1 MELLFDPCSWSV
13 LHCGRPLI
21 KHAADWVCCYA
32 GTGQAEVAMH
42 HGNFDLRD
50 RLESRVPLRHAV
62 CTPAAQGGIRVAL
75 SAAAGEMA
83 VLELEVRVLADS
95 AVIEL
100 VRAAPEIN
108 RVWWRVC
115 AEPGEHVWG
124 GGEQM
129 SYFDLRGRNFPLWT
143 SEPGV
148 GRDKTTQLTWQADV
162 ANRGGGDYY
171 TTNYPQPTYLS
182 SARYCLHAETTAY
195 ADFDFR
201 APNFHEL
208 QFWTPPQRL
217 ELFAAPTFLELVER
231 ISLRFGRQPALPAWI
246 QRGAILGLKNG
257 QEHAERVLAQS
268 LAHGLKVAALW
279 CEDWVGLRQTSFG
292 KRLFWNWRWNQQQY
306 PGAKAW
312 TDSLRARGIRFMGYV
327 NPYLC
332 SDGSLYAEAREAGY
346 LAVSRDGGDYLVDF
360 GEFSGGVVDFTRPSA
375 ARWFAERVIG
385 REMLDAGLDGWMAD
399 FGEYLPT
406 DVELANGVDAMLM
419 HNAWPTLWGQVNAE
433 AVAAA
438 GRTGDAV
445 FFMRAGYTGVQACCP
460 LLWAG
465 DQSVDFSRHDGLQ
478 TVICAALSSGLL
490 GNAYHHSDIGGYTSL
505 FGNRR
510 TPELFQRWVEM
521 AAFTP
526 VMRTHEGNRPADNFQ
541 FWQDDGVLDHF
552 ARFTRV
558 HLALLPYVE
567 RLVEEARR
575 HGWPLQRP
583 MFLHFE
589 ADPAT
594 YAIQDQFLYGDD
606 LLVAPVH
613 RAGQTEWEPYLPA
626 GAEWIHLWSGERFG
640 GGARVKVAAPVGEPP
655 VFVRRGS
662 PFETELL
669 EAVRAAGAAPTPA
682 R

>member
-1 MELLFDPCSWSV
+1 
-13 LHCGRPLI
+13 
-21 KHAADWVCCYA
+21 
-32 GTGQAEVAMH
+32 
-42 HGNFDLRD
+42 
-50 RLESRVPLRHAV
+50 
-62 CTPAAQGGIRVAL
+62 
-75 SAAAGEMA
+75 
-83 VLELEVRVLADS
+83 
-95 AVIEL
+95 
-100 VRAAPEIN
+100 
-108 RVWWRVC
+108 
-115 AEPGEHVWG
+115 
-124 GGEQM
+124 M

-162 ANRGGGDYY
+162 ANRAGGDYY
-171 TTNYPQPTYLS
+171 TTNYPQPTFLS
-182 SARYCLHAETTAY
+182 SQRYCLHADTTAY

-201 APNFHEL
+201 SPVYHEL
-208 QFWTPPQRL
+208 QFWAPPRQL
-217 ELFAAPTFLELVER
+217 EFFAAPSFLELVER
-231 ISLRFGRQPALPAWI
+231 VSLRFGRQPPLPEWV

-257 QEHAERVLAQS
+257 RAHAEHVLTQS
-268 LAHGLKVAALW
+268 LARGLEVAALW
-279 CEDWVGLRQTSFG
+279 CEDWVGIRQTSFG
-292 KRLFWNWRWNQQQY
+292 RRLFWDWRWNESQY

-312 TDSLRARGIRFMGYV
+312 ADSLRRRGIRFMGYV

-332 SDGSLYAEAREAGY
+332 SDGVLYAEARAAGY
-346 LAVSRDGGDYLVDF
+346 LATNREGGDYLVDF
-360 GEFSGGVVDFTRPSA
+360 GEFSGGVVDFTQPKA

-385 REMLDAGLDGWMAD
+385 QEMLEGGLDGWMAD

-406 DVELANGVDAMLM
+406 DVRLANGVDAMLM

-445 FFMRAGYTGVQACCP
+445 FFMRAGYTGVQAHCP

-526 VMRTHEGNRPADNFQ
+526 VMRTHEGNRPLENFQ
-541 FWQDDGVLDHF
+541 FWQDEEVWDHF

-558 HLALLPYVE
+558 HIALLPYVG
-567 RLVEEARR
+567 RLVAEARD

-589 ADPAT
+589 SDPQT
-594 YAIQDQFLYGDD
+594 YAIQDQYLYGAD

-613 RAGQTEWEPYLPA
+613 LAGQTEWEPYLPA
-626 GAEWIHLWSGERFG
+626 GADWTHLWTGQRFRGGE
-640 GGARVKVAAPVGEPP
+640 RVKVPAPLGQPP
-655 VFVRRGS
+655 VFVRAGS
-662 PFETELL
+662 TFEAELL
-669 EAVRAAGAAPTPA
+669 ATVQAL
-682 R
+682 